1 MNTNVYKNNAASG
14 DESGEFLVYKCD
26 ANECIQYTSNYYLH
40 AFDGGNKL
48 LYKCDTE
55 KCSIQSSF
63 SIGYYLTGSLSSEL
77 LSCTTENTAS
87 SCSKV
92 GSVSSG
98 CYKSGDSTYKLIK
111 CSGSPSTC
119 EGIAHPVGFYID
131 ALNNKNIYTCGSDYS
146 CTSAVALKGIYINA
160 GATDSVINC
169 GSEKCQEASVTAST
183 CSKAGDLI
191 KSGSNIKLCISDKAD
206 EAKKI
211 NTPSQNTYITFES
224 GTTFPGAPSN
234 KDFNIKLSTEG
245 AVYLLEEAKISSC
258 TVTDTSTESVC
269 LTGHTDTQHCITS
282 SNKLLK
288 TSSSTCVVAVNTAS
302 NVFIGNDY
310 KSVTLTTSN
319 SAKYGYSCDESSVCE
334 IIKGYIIGSNIIK
347 CSGWT
352 GDPCI
357 ATAKGNGETCSSS
370 TKDGELLSKGTKLC
384 FGTKDYTLAATETI
398 LAFHLNDINSNYG
411 MNKDDVVILSASTTK
426 VIVTEIES
434 SK

>member
-1 MNTNVYKNNAASG
+1 VYCLYTDSTTNKSKLYYNDSDCKPADAGEVLLKLDSTVYKNKADSG
-14 DESGEFLVYKCD
+14 DQSGEFLVYKCD

-40 AFDGGNKL
+40 AFDDGKKL

-63 SIGYYLTGSLSSEL
+63 SVGYYLTGPSSSEL
-77 LSCTTENTAS
+77 LSCTTADTAS
-87 SCSKV
+87 
-92 GSVSSG
+92 
-98 CYKSGDSTYKLIK
+98 
-111 CSGSPSTC
+111 
-119 EGIAHPVGFYID
+119 
-131 ALNNKNIYTCGSDYS
+131 S

-169 GSEKCQEASVTAST
+169 GSEKCQEASVTSNT

-191 KSGSNIKLCISDKAD
+191 KSGSDIKLCISNKAD

-211 NTPSQNTYITFES
+211 NPPSQNTYITFES
-224 GTTFPGAPSN
+224 GTTFPGSPSN

-258 TVTDTSTESVC
+258 TVTDTSTGSVC
-269 LTGHTDTQHCITS
+269 LTGHTGTQYCITS

-288 TSSSTCVVAVNTAS
+288 TISSTCVVAVETAG

-310 KSVTLTTSN
+310 KSVTLTTLN
-319 SAKYGYSCDESSVCE
+319 SAKYGYSCNGDSVCE
-334 IIKGYIIGSNIIK
+334 IIKGYIIDSNIIK

-357 ATAKGNGETCSSS
+357 ATAIGDGETCSSS

-384 FGTKDYTLAATETI
+384 FGTKDYTLADTETI

-411 MNKDDVVILSASTTK
+411 MNKDDVVILSASKTK